1 MYCSDLNLNFLLLKT
16 NTMPK
21 KNSVA
26 FNRRPDPP
34 FIAQFKQRLAYK
46 EGDTVDTKVL

>member
-1 MYCSDLNLNFLLLKT
+1 
-16 NTMPK
+16 MPK

-46 EGDTVDTKVL
+46 EGDTVDTKVF